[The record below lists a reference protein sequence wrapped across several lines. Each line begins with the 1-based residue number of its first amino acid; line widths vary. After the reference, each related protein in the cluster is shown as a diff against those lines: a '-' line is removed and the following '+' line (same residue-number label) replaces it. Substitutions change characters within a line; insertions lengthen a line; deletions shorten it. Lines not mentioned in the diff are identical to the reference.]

1 MCIVKVVKGITD
13 QTLEEKNLFTI
24 IFRGEGN
31 KTYITIVVYR
41 YDIENILPQ
50 LTASIRMIK

>member
-1 MCIVKVVKGITD
+1 MCTVKVVKGITD
-13 QTLEEKNLFTI
+13 QTLEEKHLFTI

-31 KTYITIVVYR
+31 KTNITIVVYR
-41 YDIENILPQ
+41 CDIENILPQ